1 MSFTSPKEE
10 VLCAGRSEKHGWF
23 TADLQYDLS
32 KLYKPIVSAFL
43 CVK

>member
-10 VLCAGRSEKHGWF
+10 ILCAGRSEKHGWF

-32 KLYKPIVSAFL
+32 KLYKSIVSAFL